1 MRWPH
6 LLLCALLL
14 VPSSAFAAGPVF
26 TTGVIGVHG
35 TMRGHD
41 WARGMTGGSYKLA
54 FEVGQ
59 RFRNEWS
66 YNQSVL
72 MSDDGIGTRTLGLTG
87 FGYQL
92 TFHLRPKGFSPYVG
106 LGIEMGFAFLES
118 QRHFD
123 FWSDDDVGP
132 YLHARALFGL
142 RYQMRCGLGF
152 RGEIARGTYG
162 AFYAWQGNL
171 GISYTF

>member
-6 LLLCALLL
+6 LLLCVSLL
-14 VPSSAFAAGPVF
+14 VPSSAFAAGPVVSG
-26 TTGVIGVHG
+26 GVIGVQG
-35 TMRGHD
+35 ALGGHD
-41 WARGMTGGSYKLA
+41 WARGMSGGTYKLA

-59 RFRNEWS
+59 RFRSEWS
-66 YNQSVL
+66 FNQALL
-72 MSDDGIGTRTLGLTG
+72 MNRDRVGTRTLGLSG

-106 LGIEMGFAFLES
+106 LGVEMGVAFLES
-118 QRHFD
+118 QRHSD
-123 FWSDDDVGP
+123 FWKDKDEGP
-132 YLHARALFGL
+132 YLHARAVFGL

-152 RGEIARGTYG
+152 RAELARGTYG

-171 GISYTF
+171 GLSYTY